1 MNTTTTST
9 SAASTATAAIRRD
22 IGGEFP
28 FHGTGRQPAGPVGGP
43 VRVRRDAVDEAA
55 DDLCRAVLTSL
66 RRRDQR
72 ERGRQ
77 YVRGLLATEGRKSIR
92 NIAQQFG
99 GPAAEQSLHHFIA
112 GSTWDWQPIRTAL
125 SQYLEQSAPLTAWVA
140 QPMAIPKG
148 GDHSVGVGR
157 RFDPHRGQMFRGQQ
171 AFGIWF
177 TSAQVITP
185 VGWRLFLPTE
195 EGAAAA
201 APPVEA
207 GAGVGAEKYEEY
219 EECAV
224 NGVLDTVCQGPVPSR
239 PVVLDIRDIGTRSTM
254 NRFAEA
260 RVPVLARIGAGAR
273 LLITDPA
280 LPGYGAG
287 TLAARDI
294 LQNVKGL
301 RVPVEWP
308 DPSHPGT
315 RRTSLVAAVRV
326 MMPDPSSARRRQV
339 LLVGEWTDP
348 RRMPSAMWVTDMTR
362 LTPAALLRL
371 TKQARRVSAAASASV
386 QEVGLRDF
394 SGRSLPG
401 WHRHVTMA
409 SVAHAA
415 RCLGDSVGGRELDGP
430 LPQAL
435 RRPAPAA
442 AKPMA
447 TAVRRQAAGPL
458 RTLAPSR

>member
-1 MNTTTTST
+1 MNTT
-9 SAASTATAAIRRD
+9 IRREFR
-22 IGGEFP
+22 GEFQ
-28 FHGTGRQPAGPVGGP
+28 FHSTGRQPAGGP
-43 VRVRRDAVDEAA
+43 VRVPRDPVDDAA
-55 DDLCRAVLTSL
+55 EDLCKAVLTSL

-125 SQYLEQSAPLTAWVA
+125 SQYLEQSTPLTAWVA

-148 GDHSVGVGR
+148 GDHSVGVGH
-157 RFDPHRGQMFRGQQ
+157 RFDPHQGQMFRGQQ

-177 TSAQVITP
+177 TSAEVITP
-185 VGWRLFLPTE
+185 VGWRLFLPPE
-195 EGAAAA
+195 EGGLPP
-201 APPVEA
+201 APPSSPSPLEA
-207 GAGVGAEKYEEY
+207 AEEKYESY

-224 NGVLDTVCQGPVPSR
+224 TGVLDTVRQCGMPSR
-239 PVVLDIRDIGTRSTM
+239 PVVLDIRGIGTRSTM

-260 RVPVLARIGAGAR
+260 RLPVLARIDSGAR
-273 LLITDPA
+273 LLVTDPA

-287 TLAARDI
+287 ALAARDI

-301 RVPVEWP
+301 RIPVEWS

-315 RRTSLVAAVRV
+315 RRTSLVTAVRA
-326 MMPDPSSARRRQV
+326 MMPDPSPARRRQV

-348 RRMPSAMWVTDMTR
+348 RRLPSQLWVTDMTR

-394 SGRSLPG
+394 AGRSLSG
-401 WHRHVTMA
+401 WHRHVTLA

-415 RCLGDSVGGRELDGP
+415 RCLGDSVGATGP
-430 LPQAL
+430 QGSAGHAIPAPYLPATR
-435 RRPAPAA
+435 RRPATPACPYPAA
-442 AKPMA
+442 
-447 TAVRRQAAGPL
+447 R
-458 RTLAPSR
+458 

>member
-1 MNTTTTST
+1 MNTTT
-9 SAASTATAAIRRD
+9 RRD
-22 IGGEFP
+22 VRGEFQ
-28 FHGTGRQPAGPVGGP
+28 FHSTGLQPVGGP
-43 VRVRRDAVDEAA
+43 DRVRRDPVGEAA
-55 DDLCRAVLTSL
+55 DDLCKAVLTSL

-77 YVRGLLATEGRKSIR
+77 YVRGILATQGRKSIR
-92 NIAQQFG
+92 NIAQQVG

-125 SQYLEQSAPLTAWVA
+125 SHYLEESTPLTAWVA

-148 GDHSVGVGR
+148 GDHSVGVGH
-157 RFDPHRGQMFRGQQ
+157 RFDPHQGQMFRGQQ

-177 TSAQVITP
+177 TSSEVITP
-185 VGWRLFLPTE
+185 VGWRLFLPPGE
-195 EGAAAA
+195 EGAGGPSEREPMPSASGL
-201 APPVEA
+201 EA
-207 GAGVGAEKYEEY
+207 GEEKYESY

-224 NGVLDTVCQGPVPSR
+224 TGVLDTVRQCRMPSR
-239 PVVLDIRDIGTRSTM
+239 PVVLDIRGIGTRSTM

-260 RVPVLARIGAGAR
+260 RLPVLARIGSGAR
-273 LLITDPA
+273 LLVTDPA

-287 TLAARDI
+287 VLAARDI

-301 RVPVEWP
+301 RIPVEWR
-308 DPSHPGT
+308 DPSHPGA

-326 MMPDPSSARRRQV
+326 MMPDPSPARRRQV

-348 RRMPSAMWVTDMTR
+348 RRLPSQLWVTDLTR

-394 SGRSLPG
+394 AGRSLSG

-415 RCLGDSVGGRELDGP
+415 RCLGDSVGAVGGGGYARPSAPARVPHPANTSAGV
-430 LPQAL
+430 
-435 RRPAPAA
+435 RPAWLWPA
-442 AKPMA
+442 
-447 TAVRRQAAGPL
+447 
-458 RTLAPSR
+458 